1 MHPELLRFFIQLV
14 ARTEQ
19 LKPGELRAY
28 QMSLLA
34 KLLAH
39 ARETT
44 EFYKDR
50 IDFDVTSPA
59 NFEKMWCKLP
69 ILTRAEVIAN
79 HDKLVSRST
88 PPEVGPVLQ
97 DTTAGSTGTP
107 LAFNISC
114 AQLVSCRALTER
126 MYRWWAVDSG
136 KSFAQISFDHLG
148 CSPTA
153 HGFTTSGWHSAA
165 LNSVAYF
172 LSNGFDID
180 TQLDWLVIRKPDY
193 LMSYSSILKGLAIA
207 SQQRSIA
214 LEFDLIFSVGTV
226 VDGEIRAVC
235 RSAFRSEIADTYGA
249 QEVGH
254 IAAQC
259 PECGEY
265 HISAETVFVEILR
278 DDGSPA
284 ASGEIGRV
292 VVTPL
297 YNYAMPLVR
306 YEVGDLAEFGTAD
319 PHCSHRLPTLRRIFG
334 RYRNLFRFKDGTTL
348 WPVEPRFALEEFS
361 IRQFQVVQ
369 KDLDHIEIRYVRELD
384 QRPID
389 LAALTQRVRNALR
402 QPVEVSLRVVNKIER
417 SPSGKFETFIS
428 LVPGAA

>member
-1 MHPELLRFFIQLV
+1 MHPELLRFFTQLV

-19 LKPGELRAY
+19 LQPSELRAH
-28 QMSLLA
+28 QMSLLT

-50 IDFDVTSPA
+50 IDFDVTSLA
-59 NFEKMWCKLP
+59 DVERMWCKLP
-69 ILTRAEVIAN
+69 ILTRTEVIAN
-79 HDKLVSRST
+79 YDELASHSM
-88 PPEVGPVLQ
+88 PPEVGPVFQ
-97 DTTAGSTGTP
+97 DKTTGSTGAP
-107 LAFNISC
+107 LAFKISC

-126 MYRWWAVDSG
+126 MYRWWGVDSG
-136 KSFAQISFDHLG
+136 KSFAQISFDHAG

-153 HGFTTSGWHSAA
+153 DGFTTAGWHSAA
-165 LNSVAYF
+165 PNSVAHF
-172 LSNGFDID
+172 LSHEFDID
-180 TQLDWLVIRKPDY
+180 TQLDWLVTRKPDY

-207 SQQRSIA
+207 SQQRGIA

-226 VDGEIRAVC
+226 VDEEIRALC
-235 RSAFRSEIADTYGA
+235 RSVFRSEIADTYGA

-278 DDGSPA
+278 DDGCPA

-297 YNYAMPLVR
+297 YNYAMPFVR
-306 YEVGDLAEFGTAD
+306 YEVGDLAEVGTAD

-334 RYRNLFRFKDGTTL
+334 RYRNLFRFRDGTTL
-348 WPVEPRFALEEFS
+348 WPVGPRFALEELS

-369 KDLDHIEIRYVRELD
+369 TDFDHVEIRYVRELD
-384 QRPID
+384 DRPID
-389 LAALTQRVRNALR
+389 LAALTQRVRSALR

-417 SPSGKFETFIS
+417 SRSGKFEVFIS
-428 LVPGAA
+428 LVPGAS

>member
-1 MHPELLRFFIQLV
+1 MHPELLRFFTQLV
-14 ARTEQ
+14 AMTEQ
-19 LKPGELRAY
+19 LKCGDLRAR
-28 QMSLLA
+28 QMSLLT

-50 IDFDVTSPA
+50 IDFDITSPV
-59 NFEKMWCKLP
+59 NVERMWCNLP
-69 ILTRAEVIAN
+69 ILRRAEVMAN
-79 HDKLVSRST
+79 HDQLASRST
-88 PPEVGPVLQ
+88 PPEVGPIVRGN
-97 DTTAGSTGTP
+97 TSGSTSIP
-107 LAFNISC
+107 LAFKMSC

-136 KSFAQISFDHLG
+136 KSFAQISFDHTG

-153 HGFTTSGWHSAA
+153 HGFTTAGWHSAA
-165 LNSVAYF
+165 PKGVAHF
-172 LSNGFDID
+172 LSHIFDID
-180 TQLDWLVIRKPDY
+180 TQLDWLVTRKPNY

-207 SQQRSIA
+207 SQRRGIA
-214 LEFDLIFSVGTV
+214 LKFDLIFSIATV
-226 VDGEIRAVC
+226 VDDEIRALC

-265 HISAETVFVEILR
+265 HISAETVFVEILG

-297 YNYAMPLVR
+297 YNYAMPFVR
-306 YEVGDLAEFGTAD
+306 YEVGDLAEVGSAD
-319 PHCSHRLPTLRRIFG
+319 PHCTHRLPTLRRIFG
-334 RYRNLFRFKDGTTL
+334 RYSNLFRFRDGTTL
-348 WPVEPRFALEEFS
+348 WPSERRLALEDFS
-361 IRQFQVVQ
+361 IGQFQVVQ
-369 KDLDHIEIRYVRELD
+369 TDLDHVEIRYVCELD

-389 LAALTQRVRNALR
+389 LAALTQRVRSALR
-402 QPVEVSLRVVNKIER
+402 QPVDVSLRVVNKIER
-417 SPSGKFETFIS
+417 SRSGKFEVFIT
-428 LVPGAA
+428 LVPEAS